1 MKYGL
6 LVVKDTENIGDDI
19 QAYAAMQ
26 FLPHVDYYIDREHL
40 DTFVSE
46 NLETVK
52 MIMNG
57 WFIKNK
63 WNWPPAPVI
72 DPLLI
77 SMHFQRE
84 DLLGINEIFL
94 QEVGGKY
101 FSDHAIVGCRD
112 TETQNFLQENK
123 IDTYFSGCL
132 TLTLQD
138 KFDRKVDK
146 PYCCITNCGDEIV
159 NYVKEKRPDLDIKI
173 ISQEPAVDKSASW
186 DKRFHEVEILLQTY
200 QNAEFVVTTRLHCA
214 MPCLALK
221 TPVLFLNDET
231 IIENDRFAGLSD
243 LLYCESPKNFLEGSK
258 IYDIEN
264 PPINKKN
271 YLLLRNALIEKCKQ
285 FVAEE
290 KNSFEKEWLLK
301 KYEENAKWKEELL
314 IRVQKNIY
322 KQYNDLYDG
331 KKWIEEQWEI
341 QRARISELE
350 KWCQE
355 LENGKKWVEEQWQN
369 QKLQVNEL
377 EQCKNNFQ
385 NQFEEEKKKV
395 TTLKKEIELLKT
407 DLEFLKKSRFVN
419 WLIKKNKLSI

>member
-1 MKYGL
+1 M
-6 LVVKDTENIGDDI
+6 
-19 QAYAAMQ
+19 
-26 FLPHVDYYIDREHL
+26 
-40 DTFVSE
+40 
-46 NLETVK
+46 
-52 MIMNG
+52 
-57 WFIKNK
+57 
-63 WNWPPAPVI
+63 
-72 DPLLI
+72 
-77 SMHFQRE
+77 
-84 DLLGINEIFL
+84 
-94 QEVGGKY
+94 
-101 FSDHAIVGCRD
+101 
-112 TETQNFLQENK
+112 
-123 IDTYFSGCL
+123 
-132 TLTLQD
+132 
-138 KFDRKVDK
+138 
-146 PYCCITNCGDEIV
+146 
-159 NYVKEKRPDLDIKI
+159 
-173 ISQEPAVDKSASW
+173 
-186 DKRFHEVEILLQTY
+186 
-200 QNAEFVVTTRLHCA
+200 
-214 MPCLALK
+214 
-221 TPVLFLNDET
+221 
-231 IIENDRFAGLSD
+231 
-243 LLYCESPKNFLEGSK
+243 
-258 IYDIEN
+258 
-264 PPINKKN
+264 
-271 YLLLRNALIEKCKQ
+271 IEKCKQ

-341 QRARISELE
+341 QKARISELE